1 MQKYVDNIT
10 ISEVVDKGQESCVQ
24 EVVDDL
30 ATQASDDVFQLNKRK
45 CQELRISFARKE
57 PRFHPICVN
66 RQTLENVNS
75 VKLLGL
81 NISSDLKWNVHAS
94 ELVRKVSK

>member
-1 MQKYVDNIT
+1 MINDIDLNAGEADMWKYVDNIT

-30 ATQASDDVFQLNKRK
+30 ATQASDDGFQLHKLKWNVK
-45 CQELRISFARKE
+45 FD
-57 PRFHPICVN
+57 PICVN
-66 RQTLENVNS
+66 RQTLQNVNS

-81 NISSDLKWNVHAS
+81 NITSDLIGMSMRQN
-94 ELVRKVSK
+94 

>member
-1 MQKYVDNIT
+1 M
-10 ISEVVDKGQESCVQ
+10 
-24 EVVDDL
+24 VDDL
-30 ATQASDDVFQLNKRK
+30 ATRASDDGFQLNKRK
-45 CQELRISFARKE
+45 CKELRISLARKE
-57 PRFHPICVN
+57 PGFQPICVN

-94 ELVRKVSK
+94 ELIRKVPERSQHDYIF

>member
-1 MQKYVDNIT
+1 MWKYVDNIT
-10 ISEVVDKGQESCVQ
+10 ISKLVDKGLESCVQ

-30 ATQASDDVFQLNKRK
+30 ATQASEDGFQLNKRK

-66 RQTLENVNS
+66 RQSLENVNS

-94 ELVRKVSK
+94 ELIRMVST

>member
-1 MQKYVDNIT
+1 MWKYVDNIT

-30 ATQASDDVFQLNKRK
+30 ATQASDDGFQLNKVK
-45 CQELRISFARKE
+45 GNVKFD
-57 PRFHPICVN
+57 PICVN

-75 VKLLGL
+75 VKSLQ
-81 NISSDLKWNVHAS
+81 DLILPVI
-94 ELVRKVSK
+94 

>member
-1 MQKYVDNIT
+1 MWKYVDDTT

-30 ATQASDDVFQLNKRK
+30 ATQASDDGFHLNKVK
-45 CQELRISFARKE
+45 GNVKFD
-57 PRFHPICVN
+57 PICVN

-75 VKLLGL
+75 VKSLQ
-81 NISSDLKWNVHAS
+81 DLILPVI
-94 ELVRKVSK
+94 